1 MNDDKCIS
9 DATLAKMKD
18 LATQLKKIV
27 ADCCPKTLAEEPSF
41 QKRFLENAR
50 NAGLKIVDEVGTPVL
65 RNLNTTC
72 ISPLPEERWGV
83 DFIIRFDN
91 AYVPVELKLRHKQQN
106 IGNYPQDFIDDID
119 EIRRLVNAYDDMPEG
134 LALCLTNLDEMEIK
148 CNEKAQ
154 EYTKKNNLKGLQ
166 KVSITWFPITNTKYK
181 IGISDRVQKESRT
194 PTRENFVFLNEEKKK
209 EIDAIEQKNK
219 KRTAK

>member
-50 NAGLKIVDEVGTPVL
+50 KAGLKIVDEVGTPVL
-65 RNLNTTC
+65 RNLETTC

-91 AYVPVELKLRHKQQN
+91 AYVPVELKLRHKQQEV
-106 IGNYPQDFIDDID
+106 GNYPQDFIDDID
-119 EIRRLVNAYDDMPEG
+119 EIRRLIIEYDDMPEG
-134 LALCLTNLDEMEIK
+134 LAICLTNLSEMENG
-148 CNEKAQ
+148 CNEKAK
-154 EYTKKNNLKGLQ
+154 EYTERNDLHDNH
-166 KVSITWFPITNTKYK
+166 VVDITWHSIANSNYK
-181 IGISDRVQKESRT
+181 IGIADRVHSEDRKST
-194 PTRENFVFLNEEKKK
+194 GKKFVFLNEDKKK
-209 EIDAIEQKNK
+209 ELE
-219 KRTAK
+219 